1 MISLLWTSVLL
12 SSLLVGCDAISCTSK
27 LQSLSCLPVFS
38 HSPTSLQKCYCTSTC
53 PDIESLRHS
62 CFSGQLQTD
71 PCGVCLQCAP
81 GFGEKCGGFGNAEGV
96 CAGGLGCLIRYQPG
110 VESEQNK
117 TGECV
122 TEQREECSNPR
133 SGVSCRPG
141 QLGVP
146 SDFVFCP
153 QQCRT
158 GANRNT
164 AENTGFFF
172 ADGPSRQNENGEEQP
187 IRDAGGQGGQ
197 LGGGLGLT
205 FGQGVREVVK
215 NVPETVKESVRE
227 LLSGRK

>member
-1 MISLLWTSVLL
+1 MIISNENKSTTKTTEH
-12 SSLLVGCDAISCTSK
+12 LVVTVFLIVVKRPK
-27 LQSLSCLPVFS
+27 LQNTAGIF
-38 HSPTSLQKCYCTSTC
+38 Q
-53 PDIESLRHS
+53 
-62 CFSGQLQTD
+62 
-71 PCGVCLQCAP
+71 
-81 GFGEKCGGFGNAEGV
+81 FGEKCGGFGNAEGV
-96 CAGGLGCLIRYQPG
+96 CAGGLGCLIKYQPG

-164 AENTGFFF
+164 GGNTGF
-172 ADGPSRQNENGEEQP
+172 
-187 IRDAGGQGGQ
+187 
-197 LGGGLGLT
+197 L
-205 FGQGVREVVK
+205 FGK
-215 NVPETVKESVRE
+215 I
-227 LLSGRK
+227 